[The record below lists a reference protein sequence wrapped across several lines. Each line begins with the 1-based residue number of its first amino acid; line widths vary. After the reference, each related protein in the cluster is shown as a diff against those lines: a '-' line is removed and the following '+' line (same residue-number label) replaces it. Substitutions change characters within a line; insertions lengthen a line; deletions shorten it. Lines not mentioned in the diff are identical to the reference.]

1 MNLPQQ
7 SIEQILGSSAVN
19 REFGEKIKELDR
31 RLKMNGM
38 SYPGYESMTDRQQEI
53 LTQGLFLEPE
63 SAIGMDE
70 YVKTAVDNCGCE
82 DVKEDLHH
90 HSPILMREIET
101 EKEKLPDLK
110 IKIGESLGGCLL
122 YTSPSPRD
130 ATLSRMPSSA

>member
-38 SYPGYESMTDRQQEI
+38 SYLGYESMTDRQQEI

-63 SAIGMDE
+63 SAIG
-70 YVKTAVDNCGCE
+70 
-82 DVKEDLHH
+82 L
-90 HSPILMREIET
+90 T
-101 EKEKLPDLK
+101 ESISQLV
-110 IKIGESLGGCLL
+110 
-122 YTSPSPRD
+122 
-130 ATLSRMPSSA
+130 